1 MAFTNIYRTFAAS
14 IIEMMKKT
22 VLVLLAI
29 ITILS
34 IGCNEGETSERL
46 AQIDTLLVHDKVD
59 SALNQLT
66 NIPLKTIHS
75 QADSAYYFLLLTE
88 AEYRTSG
95 PNSSDSTS
103 INYCVEYYKNSP
115 DNEKQARA
123 YYYKGVNTYS
133 SLEPQKA
140 ILFLKQAEIEAEKT
154 QNILL
159 KHKIYEKIAYYNG
172 LSYEKELS
180 LRYAQK
186 ALRMAKILNDKERE
200 AIALIYMSSS
210 YSFLGKKDSLA
221 ICIQECIPLTD
232 FIREKDKAYLYT
244 RIGELYGDQE
254 KELAKKYLKKAIGI
268 YPQSWTYLG
277 LSNIYLKEDSI
288 TKAKKL
294 WEEALDQTKNS
305 KMSVVRIDIFKAMR
319 QQSIE
324 MKDFE
329 QANALAD
336 SILDWQQ
343 RFSKAQEQDRI
354 LEIQAK
360 YDKEAAE
367 KELRNAA
374 KTWGLGII
382 ALIAAIIG
390 ILSYL
395 SYKGMKNKK
404 ELAENKIQLEAYTKK
419 ATELENDGKASA
431 TEINKLH
438 QKIDEL
444 TKRHS
449 GILAKGKE
457 LYEAIEQGGTTVRWG
472 KGDFINYLEYYKLK
486 DLPFVNEME
495 TEYERLSPKYI
506 FFAVLEHQQKSD
518 DDIQRIMGVS
528 ESTLRSTRSRINSR
542 KCSR

>member
-1 MAFTNIYRTFAAS
+1 MAITIIYRTFAAS
-14 IIEMMKKT
+14 ITEMMKKT

-29 ITILS
+29 ITILN
-34 IGCNEGETSERL
+34 IGCNDGEMSERL
-46 AQIDTLLVHDKVD
+46 AQIDTLLTHDKVD
-59 SALNQLT
+59 SALHQLT
-66 NIPLKTIHS
+66 DIPLKTIHS
-75 QADSAYYFLLLTE
+75 QADSAYYLLLLTE
-88 AEYRTSG
+88 AKYRTSG
-95 PNSSDSTS
+95 PNPSDSTS
-103 INYCVEYYKNSP
+103 INYCVEYYKNGS
-115 DNEKQARA
+115 DDEKIARS

-133 SLEPQKA
+133 SIEPQKA
-140 ILFLKQAEIEAEKT
+140 ILFLKQAEKEAEKT

-159 KHKIYEKIAYYNG
+159 KHKIYEKISYYNG

-221 ICIQECIPLTD
+221 ICVQECLPLTD
-232 FIREKDKAYLYT
+232 YIREKDKAYLYT
-244 RIGELYGDQE
+244 RIGELYAEQE
-254 KELAKKYLKKAIGI
+254 TELAKKYLKKAIGI
-268 YPQSWTYLG
+268 HPQSWTYLA

-288 TKAKKL
+288 TKAKIL
-294 WEEALDQTKNS
+294 WEEALYQTKNS

-324 MKDFE
+324 LKDFE
-329 QANALAD
+329 WANALAD
-336 SILDWQQ
+336 SMMDWQQ
-343 RFSKAQEQDRI
+343 RYNKTQEQDRI

-360 YDKEAAE
+360 DDKEAAE
-367 KELRNAA
+367 KEFWNAV

-395 SYKGMKNKK
+395 SYKGMRDKK
-404 ELAENKIQLEAYTKK
+404 ELAENKVQLDAYTKK
-419 ATELENDGKASA
+419 AEELESSGKASA
-431 TEINKLH
+431 MEINKLH

-444 TKRHS
+444 TQRHS

-506 FFAVLEHQQKSD
+506 FFAVLEHQGKSD
-518 DDIQRIMGVS
+518 EDIMNIMGIS
-528 ESTLRSTRSRINSR
+528 DNTLRSTRSRINSKKR
-542 KCSR
+542 

>member
-1 MAFTNIYRTFAAS
+1 MVIIIIYRTFAAS

-88 AEYRTSG
+88 AKYRTSG
-95 PNSSDSTS
+95 PNPSDSTS
-103 INYCVEYYKNSP
+103 INYCVEYYKNDS

-123 YYYKGVNTYS
+123 YYYKGVTGYS
-133 SLEPQKA
+133 SKSRQNS
-140 ILFLKQAEIEAEKT
+140 IFFLKQAESAANETDNLI
-154 QNILL
+154 L
-159 KHKIYEKIAYYNG
+159 KHKIYESLSLFNARSFEENLS
-172 LSYEKELS
+172 LSYAKKAFSTAKELD
-180 LRYAQK
+180 
-186 ALRMAKILNDKERE
+186 DKERQ
-200 AIALIYMSSS
+200 AIALIYLASN
-210 YSFLGKKDSLA
+210 YSILGKKDSLG
-221 ICIQECIPLTD
+221 ICIQECLPLTS
-232 FIREKDKAYLYT
+232 FITENSRAYLYT
-244 RIGELYGDQE
+244 RMGELYKDDE
-254 KELAKKYLKKAIGI
+254 PELAKKYLNKAIKI
-268 YPQSWTYLG
+268 YPQPMTYLA
-277 LSNIYLKEDSI
+277 LSNIYIKEDSSQKV
-288 TKAKKL
+288 KAL
-294 WEEALDQTKNS
+294 WEGALAETKNAKAS
-305 KMSVVRIDIFKAMR
+305 RVRIDIFKAMR

-324 MKDFE
+324 QKDFE
-329 QANALAD
+329 WANALAD
-336 SILDWQQ
+336 SIMDWQQ
-343 RFSKAQEQDRI
+343 RYSKTQEQDRI

-360 YDKEAAE
+360 YDKEATE
-367 KELRNAA
+367 KEFWNAV

-395 SYKGMKNKK
+395 SYKGMRDKK
-404 ELAENKIQLEAYTKK
+404 ELAENKVQLDAYTKK
-419 ATELENDGKASA
+419 AEELESSGKASA

-444 TKRHS
+444 TQRHS

-506 FFAVLEHQQKSD
+506 FFAVLEHQGKSD
-518 DDIQRIMGVS
+518 EYIMNIMGIS
-528 ESTLRSTRSRINSR
+528 DNTLRSTRSRINSKKR
-542 KCSR
+542 

>member
-14 IIEMMKKT
+14 ITAMMKKAILAL
-22 VLVLLAI
+22 LVITSILLV
-29 ITILS
+29 
-34 IGCNEGETSERL
+34 GCNEGKVFERL

-59 SALNQLT
+59 SALHQLT
-66 NIPLKTIHS
+66 NIPLKTIHNH
-75 QADSAYYFLLLTE
+75 ADSAYYFLLLTE
-88 AEYRTSG
+88 ANYRALG
-95 PNSSDSTS
+95 PNYSNRTA
-103 INYCVEYYKNSP
+103 INFCVDYYKNSP

-123 YYYKGVNTYS
+123 YYYKGVTGY
-133 SLEPQKA
+133 PKA
-140 ILFLKQAEIEAEKT
+140 QNRKETILLIKQAEEKAEKT
-154 QNILL
+154 KNLL
-159 KHKIYEKIAYYNG
+159 LRHKIYETLSHYN
-172 LSYEKELS
+172 SAFYEKELA
-180 LRYAQK
+180 LFYAKK
-186 ALRMAKILNDKERE
+186 ALQVAKELNDNERI
-200 AIALIYMSSS
+200 AIAFLYMAGN
-210 YSFLGKKDSLA
+210 YSFSGKMDSLA
-221 ICIQECIPLTD
+221 MCVQQCLSLADYIN
-232 FIREKDKAYLYT
+232 EKNKAYLYT
-244 RIGELYGDQE
+244 RMGELYSE
-254 KELAKKYLKKAIGI
+254 KEPEMAKKYLLKAIDI
-268 YPQSWTYLG
+268 YPQLWTYLA
-277 LSNIYLKEDSI
+277 LSNIYLKEKNVEEVHNIWS
-288 TKAKKL
+288 KAL
-294 WEEALDQTKNS
+294 QMNESTEA
-305 KMSVVRIDIFKAMR
+305 RIDIFKAMR

-367 KELRNAA
+367 KEFWNAV

-382 ALIAAIIG
+382 ALIAAVIG

-495 TEYERLSPKYI
+495 TEYERLSPKNI
-506 FFAVLEHQQKSD
+506 FFAVLEHELKSD
-518 DDIQRIMGVS
+518 EDIQRIMGIS
-528 ESTLRSTRSRINSR
+528 ESTLRSTRSRINSKKR
-542 KCSR
+542 